1 MKFSGGKA
9 VESSLEEGD
18 WTPIH
23 PKGQYLPPPT
33 NTLPSS
39 NYQSVSEEIAYV
51 SSTLLFAYTCYNLFP
66 AIPGA
71 NSSSSKTLG
80 TSIYSWCI
88 MSCNREI
95 VPRHLTCIWRG
106 TISRLQDIMHQE
118 IVPRHLTCIWSIFI
132 AIKRPGYLG
141 RLWRES
147 D

>member
-1 MKFSGGKA
+1 VPDNLKMKIFGGKA

-23 PKGQYLPPPT
+23 LKGEYLPPPT

-39 NYQSVSEEIAYV
+39 NHQSVSEEIAYV

-88 MSCNREI
+88 TSCNREI
-95 VPRHLTCIWRG
+95 VPRHLTCIW
-106 TISRLQDIMHQE
+106 
-118 IVPRHLTCIWSIFI
+118 SIFI
-132 AIKRPGYLG
+132 PIKRPGYLG

-147 D
+147 DVLFCKL